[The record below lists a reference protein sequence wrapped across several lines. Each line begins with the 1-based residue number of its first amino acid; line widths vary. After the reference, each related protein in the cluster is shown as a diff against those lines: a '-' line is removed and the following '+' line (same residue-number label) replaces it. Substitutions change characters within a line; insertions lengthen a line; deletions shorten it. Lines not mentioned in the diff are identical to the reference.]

1 MKARDSAPVGKARP
15 SSDLVEGIAR
25 AIYEQRPVL
34 SSGPAMSWSTLVA
47 LKDNDQCIAVL
58 RRHREGAQAALE
70 YISSL
75 GMVVVPR
82 EPTEEMLK
90 AGEIP
95 TRPIS
100 LGNGMTTTG
109 LGLGAHPSILWPR
122 MIEAAPKHTAL
133 SPRDDTK
140 APDNDPLTVLR
151 DIRRWMLNLPIPTIG
166 ATYRVRLMD
175 AVIAK
180 LEKAATVPDMGIP
193 MSASVGEAPN
203 NTPKVR
209 G

>member
-1 MKARDSAPVGKARP
+1 MTKEV
-15 SSDLVEGIAR
+15 
-25 AIYEQRPVL
+25 
-34 SSGPAMSWSTLVA
+34 
-47 LKDNDQCIAVL
+47 
-58 RRHREGAQAALE
+58 REG
-70 YISSL
+70 
-75 GMVVVPR
+75 
-82 EPTEEMLK
+82 
-90 AGEIP
+90 GE
-95 TRPIS
+95 S
-100 LGNGMTTTG
+100 GVL
-109 LGLGAHPSILWPR
+109 A
-122 MIEAAPKHTAL
+122 
-133 SPRDDTK
+133 PRDDTK

-193 MSASVGEAPN
+193 MSASVGEANTRDERAVTDNGRDAVIEECAEVAHTHREKGPWCGKELVVWRRACAQVEDAIRALSKDRGEARN